1 MASRA
6 LYCMPLIGKCLSH
19 EMTLYIYIYTAIKG
33 VGVLVFKMFHVKICC
48 VLCATTAMPQ

>member
-6 LYCMPLIGKCLSH
+6 LYCMPLVGKCLSH